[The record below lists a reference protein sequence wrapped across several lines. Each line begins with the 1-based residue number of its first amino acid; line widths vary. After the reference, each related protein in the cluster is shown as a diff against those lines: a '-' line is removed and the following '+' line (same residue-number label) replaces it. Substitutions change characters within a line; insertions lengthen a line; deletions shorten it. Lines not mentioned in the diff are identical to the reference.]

1 MERSYLRLFIMVIA
15 ARDIQIAKMLAV
27 FVWGPRS
34 SNSNQYRLSISKMQQ
49 RLRSRAAG
57 GEGQGGT
64 GGRGCRRAHKG
75 WGGRA
80 IKHNVNFEDCK
91 SLLDGHRMDRLLQR
105 YSIL

>member
-15 ARDIQIAKMLAV
+15 ARDIQIARMLAV

-49 RLRSRAAG
+49 GLRSRAAG

-64 GGRGCRRAHKG
+64 GGEGVQARAQG
-75 WGGRA
+75 MGG
-80 IKHNVNFEDCK
+80 KSHQTQCK
-91 SLLDGHRMDRLLQR
+91 L
-105 YSIL
+105 